1 MTGLGE
7 SDGTMVS
14 EQEGG
19 ITNVQKPPR
28 STGGRDRRKIY
39 NVTEREH
46 VVPERGLD
54 HNARGVGKSHGARG
68 GGSHN
73 NTLAA
78 TPASFCLYVH
88 LR

>member
-1 MTGLGE
+1 MVQWYLSKKGESPMYRSRQEAPEEGLGE
-7 SDGTMVS
+7 
-14 EQEGG
+14 
-19 ITNVQKPPR
+19 KR
-28 STGGRDRRKIY
+28 Y

>member
-1 MTGLGE
+1 MYRSRQEAPEEGLGE
-7 SDGTMVS
+7 
-14 EQEGG
+14 
-19 ITNVQKPPR
+19 KR
-28 STGGRDRRKIY
+28 Y

>member
-1 MTGLGE
+1 MYRSRQE
-7 SDGTMVS
+7 AP
-14 EQEGG
+14 EGG
-19 ITNVQKPPR
+19 VGEKR
-28 STGGRDRRKIY
+28 Y